1 MGSNPT
7 LTAIWSGPP
16 AAVYGVSR
24 HPPPQSL
31 RPFVSLTA
39 NSSLPPSRR
48 RPAQRN
54 GSVIMGSMDRPG
66 EVEEVYAE
74 LRKIASAHLSRSPRR
89 PSLQATQLVHE
100 AWLRLS
106 GKGWKSRTHF
116 LALASHTMR
125 MLVIDALRA
134 RMAAR
139 RGSGAEHLR
148 LEGDVE
154 FSTPAG
160 SLPVEA
166 IIEVDR
172 ALDALA
178 VKDERK
184 ARVVEMRFFGGLE
197 MEEIA
202 EVLGVSLPTV
212 KRDWVFARAW
222 LFSRLSPPPEGN

>member
-1 MGSNPT
+1 MY
-7 LTAIWSGPP
+7 I
-16 AAVYGVSR
+16 
-24 HPPPQSL
+24 
-31 RPFVSLTA
+31 
-39 NSSLPPSRR
+39 
-48 RPAQRN
+48 
-54 GSVIMGSMDRPG
+54 
-66 EVEEVYAE
+66 E
-74 LRKIASAHLSRSPRR
+74 
-89 PSLQATQLVHE
+89 
-100 AWLRLS
+100 
-106 GKGWKSRTHF
+106 
-116 LALASHTMR
+116 
-125 MLVIDALRA
+125 ALRGE
-134 RMAAR
+134 AR

-178 VKDERK
+178 EKDARK

-222 LFSRLSPPPEGN
+222 LFSRLSPPPEGS